1 MASERHMDL
10 DAIIEDAL
18 RGEPLRKAPPTLHRR
33 VVERVRF
40 EAMRQQEQTRFRYTM
55 ATLAVGF
62 LAIITAGVFL
72 VLFTNLG
79 VLMSYGVSGGKGL
92 YDYYSASMEL
102 SWSAYRGA
110 YSLLLSVAGALA
122 AVALGFI
129 PLRKYLASG

>member
-1 MASERHMDL
+1 ML
-10 DAIIEDAL
+10 
-18 RGEPLRKAPPTLHRR
+18 KAPPTLHRR

-40 EAMRQQEQTRFRYTM
+40 AAMREQEETRFRYTM

-62 LAIITAGVFL
+62 LAIIAAGVFL

-92 YDYYSASMEL
+92 YDYYSTSMQL

-110 YSLLLSVAGALA
+110 YSLLLSLAGALG
-122 AVALGFI
+122 AVALGII